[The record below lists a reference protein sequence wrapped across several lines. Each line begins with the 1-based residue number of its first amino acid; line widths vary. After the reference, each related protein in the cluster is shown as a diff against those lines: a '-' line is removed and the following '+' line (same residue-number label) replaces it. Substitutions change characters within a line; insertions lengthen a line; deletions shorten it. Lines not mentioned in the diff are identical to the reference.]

1 MFSSL
6 GSRLTM
12 RGVSLR
18 GMSSASQITSSSH
31 LHHHPRVLVKRQ
43 MDRFENI
50 WGRNMKIITMRR
62 RENVKEKEKMRNK
75 NRKKGKI

>member
-1 MFSSL
+1 MSSGMAMMMFSSL

-31 LHHHPRVLVKRQ
+31 LQEVKKPRFMNYAIEPKEIIKKKQEKRHK
-43 MDRFENI
+43 
-50 WGRNMKIITMRR
+50 NMS
-62 RENVKEKEKMRNK
+62 
-75 NRKKGKI
+75 